1 MKKKE
6 FLSAGEAAR
15 ALGVSVK
22 TIQRWDKAG
31 LLPVVRTATN
41 QRRIPVD
48 AIHRVLNAPGKS
60 SRCAIYA
67 RVASVKQEQQGN
79 LLRQVERLQQVAR
92 ERGYLVVSLIQEQA
106 SGLNEKRKG
115 LKRLL
120 ALIEQQEIDLV
131 LIEARTTKLL
141 LDLSRREQGGAN
153 AGKRAYLGATVEILN
168 AARRFYLDFFL
179 AQSDKLTERVK
190 IISKQTGEV
199 REGVI
204 SAENLLTWA
213 EFQTVAT
220 REHPDPLPDWNFS
233 QTFPDFPNRYRRSV
247 IKDVIGKARG
257 YLTALG
263 KWQHSGKK
271 KGQPGDPPLP
281 IIPPSTRAPFAWI
294 SMNSICVRALSVSR
308 SMMELHGYGSTILR
322 CTTAILNRG
331 ARMTVGKWKVPN

>member
-31 LLPVVRTATN
+31 LLPVIRTATN

-131 LIEARTTKLL
+131 LIEDPDRLVRFGYGYLEETFRWKQVSIEVVEPPKTQPPTEELVQDLL
-141 LDLSRREQGGAN
+141 SIVTVFSGRVYGRDAKKVRSCVLQAL
-153 AGKRAYLGATVEILN
+153 KAYLKAEAT
-168 AARRFYLDFFL
+168 DGT
-179 AQSDKLTERVK
+179 S
-190 IISKQTGEV
+190 
-199 REGVI
+199 RENNETP
-204 SAENLLTWA
+204 A
-213 EFQTVAT
+213 
-220 REHPDPLPDWNFS
+220 
-233 QTFPDFPNRYRRSV
+233 
-247 IKDVIGKARG
+247 
-257 YLTALG
+257 
-263 KWQHSGKK
+263 
-271 KGQPGDPPLP
+271 
-281 IIPPSTRAPFAWI
+281 
-294 SMNSICVRALSVSR
+294 
-308 SMMELHGYGSTILR
+308 
-322 CTTAILNRG
+322 
-331 ARMTVGKWKVPN
+331 